1 MRQLNI
7 KHKNLRVTCVFETLP
22 LYNVLGKA
30 VFLLEQL
37 KTNNSR
43 NPTDLGM
50 LLESKCPL
58 NCYYLEI
65 RRKLEEDNKSSGFP
79 DVKNYLNVQAVVV
92 MQFSVGAVPS

>member
-1 MRQLNI
+1 
-7 KHKNLRVTCVFETLP
+7 
-22 LYNVLGKA
+22 
-30 VFLLEQL
+30 
-37 KTNNSR
+37 
-43 NPTDLGM
+43 M